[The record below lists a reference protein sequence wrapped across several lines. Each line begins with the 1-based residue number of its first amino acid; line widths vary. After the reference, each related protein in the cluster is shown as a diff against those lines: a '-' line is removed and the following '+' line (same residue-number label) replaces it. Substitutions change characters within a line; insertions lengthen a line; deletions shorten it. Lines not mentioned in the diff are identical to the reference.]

1 MAPSQIRPNLRLIYI
16 CHKIVIVRADCT
28 FHGNLHICIRRDDR

>member
-1 MAPSQIRPNLRLIYI
+1 MASSQIWAKHCLIYI

-28 FHGNLHICIRRDDR
+28 FHGNLHICT